1 MVCVPHRSMYG
12 TRPKAPRQQAKGRR
26 ARRVGHICH
35 GQTDKNWRPTI
46 FLAAGGLQTA
56 NQICEP
62 DHGFS
67 LLPRVHLFQGVGL
80 CCRYIKIVKFPPPPH
95 HTPLAG
101 ILPTTAPVGSARSA
115 RRLVAREAIAPIITQ
130 SPGRATRGT
139 CRLERRREQE
149 LLQLA
154 KCPFGKLARPVLA
167 HPKREQLVAVRAY
180 LAIQA
185 AFQKED
191 VVVCVAIW
199 SAMHVARQPSA
210 ARAQP
215 TTVRIKRSRSRSKD
229 EAGLTL
235 PW

>member
-1 MVCVPHRSMYG
+1 MV
-12 TRPKAPRQQAKGRR
+12 RQTKIG
-26 ARRVGHICH
+26 
-35 GQTDKNWRPTI
+35 GQPF

-56 NQICEP
+56 NQIFLAE
-62 DHGFS
+62 HTRS
-67 LLPRVHLFQGVGL
+67 WLLPRVHLYQGVGL
-80 CCRYIKIVKFPPPPH
+80 WSGYIKIVKFPPPPH

-115 RRLVAREAIAPIITQ
+115 RRLVAREATAPIITQ

-199 SAMHVARQPSA
+199 SAVHVARQPSA